1 MELGN
6 EIYTYL
12 FLFSNEHGF
21 YSMTGKLSFVN
32 FVLLAY
38 PHSYNA

>member
-1 MELGN
+1 MELDN

-12 FLFSNEHGF
+12 FYANEHEF

-32 FVLLAY
+32 FVLRVCPNA
-38 PHSYNA
+38 YNA